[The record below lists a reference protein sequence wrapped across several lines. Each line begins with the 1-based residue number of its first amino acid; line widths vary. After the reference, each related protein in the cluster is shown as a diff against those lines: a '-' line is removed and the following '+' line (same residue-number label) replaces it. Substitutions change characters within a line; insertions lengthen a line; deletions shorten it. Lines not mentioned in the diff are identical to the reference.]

1 MPPSET
7 TRERDPYIGR
17 VIDGRFTLL
26 SRIGKGGMGV
36 VYRAQQAPLGRSVA
50 LKLLVGTGESER
62 EAEFQRRFFREAA
75 TSSKLKHPNTIT
87 VFDYG
92 SGMLDESRVFWI
104 AMELLEGQT
113 LSRAL
118 AKGGLAPLRAVNI
131 GLQICRS
138 LREAHAHGIVH
149 RDLKP
154 GNVMLIRQEDAD
166 DNDADFVKVLDFGLA
181 KTVQGPLEPAL
192 TRAGTFLGSP
202 RYVAPEQVEGRPVDA
217 RSDIYAFGCVLYRM
231 LTGTVPFDGETA
243 VEIMMKHLD
252 GVPPPITDPAVP
264 DELCEL
270 VLQCLEKK
278 ASHRPES
285 MQELIS
291 RLKRV
296 RQQLGYGNI
305 WEETSDVVG
314 PSDPGDLLPPTREAV
329 AAPPAE
335 ISDHGREVPQPP
347 TLMLEQK
354 DPASWIGQVPLEETR
369 PSRLLTKRRGA
380 LTAWLLF
387 FVVVGAGLV
396 AGALVGRHLGWY
408 DDVPLPPWAEPWL
421 QQGAGDD
428 LPSAEGP

>member
-1 MPPSET
+1 MASET
-7 TRERDPYIGR
+7 PRERDPYIGR

-50 LKLLVGTGESER
+50 LKLLIGTAGGDR

-92 SGMLDESRVFWI
+92 SGLLDDTRVFWI

-118 AKGGLAPLRAVNI
+118 AKGALPPLRAVNI
-131 GLQICRS
+131 AIQICRS

-166 DNDADFVKVLDFGLA
+166 DGDADFVKVLDFGLA
-181 KTVQGPLEPAL
+181 KTVQGQLEPAL

-202 RYVAPEQVEGRPVDA
+202 RYVAPEQIEGRPVDA
-217 RSDIYAFGCVLYRM
+217 RTDIYAFGCVLYRM
-231 LTGTVPFDGETA
+231 LTGTVPFDGETPVA
-243 VEIMMKHLD
+243 IMMKHLS
-252 GVPPPITDPAVP
+252 GAPPPITDPAIP

-278 ASHRPES
+278 AAHRPES
-285 MQELIS
+285 MQELIT
-291 RLKRV
+291 RLKRI
-296 RQQLGYGNI
+296 RHQLGYGPS

-314 PSDPGDLLPPTREAV
+314 PTDPGSLRPMREAVRETVTTPPLPRAEVRPSLPPTPVSVEKPAD
-329 AAPPAE
+329 AAA
-335 ISDHGREVPQPP
+335 
-347 TLMLEQK
+347 
-354 DPASWIGQVPLEETR
+354 WIGQMPLEETR
-369 PSRLLTKRRGA
+369 PSLLLQRKRGVLSAWVLFLFIVLLGLVGGA
-380 LTAWLLF
+380 L
-387 FVVVGAGLV
+387 AG
-396 AGALVGRHLGWY
+396 RSLGWY

-421 QQGAGDD
+421 K
-428 LPSAEGP
+428 SEGRP